1 MQFTS
6 ESVEALVEQFTK
18 LPTIGRKTAQRL
30 VNFVLKMPREEVE
43 EIAQAL
49 LAVKDQ
55 VQRCTTCYVVA
66 DRDPCPIC
74 ASSKRDRSTICVVEE
89 SSDLLAIERTGE
101 YRGLYHVLGGVISP
115 LDGVGPDD
123 LRIRELARRV
133 DPSFSQT
140 EAASTGAPS
149 TGAPSEGA
157 PSTNGHVEP
166 GEPDAEQESVDAQEP
181 DATRTDSPT
190 TDSPTTDSPTTDSPT
205 TDSPA
210 TDSPA
215 TGSPATGS
223 PAEAEATGDEPP
235 VREVILAVNPNVE
248 GDTTAYYI
256 SQLLEPMG
264 VPVTRIARGLPIGG
278 DLEYADEATLS
289 RAMEGRGSV

>member
-43 EIAQAL
+43 EIANAL
-49 LAVKDQ
+49 IAVKEQ
-55 VQRCTTCYVVA
+55 VMRCSTCYVVA

-74 ASSKRDRSTICVVEE
+74 ASEKRDRSIICVVEE

-133 DPSFSQT
+133 DPSFAKS
-140 EAASTGAPS
+140 EAATSDAATSDATISDTSGSPDSAAGDGAMPAPDAS
-149 TGAPSEGA
+149 DASDAETAAGEGVGA
-157 PSTNGHVEP
+157 ND
-166 GEPDAEQESVDAQEP
+166 EPD
-181 DATRTDSPT
+181 
-190 TDSPTTDSPTTDSPT
+190 
-205 TDSPA
+205 
-210 TDSPA
+210 
-215 TGSPATGS
+215 
-223 PAEAEATGDEPP
+223 
-235 VREVILAVNPNVE
+235 EVKEIILAVNPNVE

-289 RAMEGRGSV
+289 RALEGRGSV